1 MQPSPREDLL
11 PSTPVCLRDSA
22 PRSCSPS
29 PPIHLQRIR
38 WRVNACSRNSDDLS
52 VLARQQLWGKFFN
65 LFRWYV
71 QRSGDVGFSIAF
83 RRECLDNRSLL
94 PAFPEISSG
103 RELCPRTVAR
113 QRGISTRFPV
123 FAQRRRRAF
132 LSLER
137 AGQRTD
143 SNEREEGSQI
153 GQAAVGVTGILRR
166 YVTWVEDSSRSND
179 VVYISPALC
188 YALAT

>member
-1 MQPSPREDLL
+1 M
-11 PSTPVCLRDSA
+11 
-22 PRSCSPS
+22 
-29 PPIHLQRIR
+29 
-38 WRVNACSRNSDDLS
+38 CSRNSDDLS